1 MIDLRGKK
9 ILIAQ
14 PAPRNSSPY
23 AELETKYMLSFEFCP
38 FFTVKPVSTR
48 DFRAQRVNILEH
60 TAIVFTSRSVID
72 AFFHICEEM
81 RVSVPED
88 MKYFCQNQQIALYL
102 QKYIVYRKRKI
113 FFGDGKPLSIVDA
126 IGNKHKNEKF
136 LIACTDSLRP
146 DLAKEFD
153 KAGFNYGSAVFMN
166 TVVSDIKHLDLASY
180 SALVFYSPCD
190 VRSLLEN
197 YPDFKQNDLVLATF
211 GVNTAK
217 AAEAAGLKIEITAP
231 TPEAPSIAQALNLY
245 CSKLS

>member
-14 PAPRNSSPY
+14 PAPKSNSPY
-23 AELETKYMLSFEFCP
+23 TELETKYHLSFDFCP

-48 DFRAQRVNILEH
+48 KFREQHVNILDY

-72 AFFHICEEM
+72 SFFRICEET
-81 RVSVPED
+81 RVTVPED

-113 FFGDGKPLSIVDA
+113 FFGDGRPLSVVDA
-126 IGNKHKNEKF
+126 IGTKHKNEKF

-146 DLAKEFD
+146 DMAAAFD
-153 KAGFNYGSAVFMN
+153 KAGFKYGSAVFMN
-166 TVVSDIKHLDLASY
+166 TVISDIKHLDLASY

-197 YPDFKQNDLVLATF
+197 FPEFNQGGMLLATF

-217 AAEAAGLKIEITAP
+217 AAEKAGLKLEITAP
-231 TPEAPSIAQALNLY
+231 TPEAPSIAQALSLS
-245 CSKLS
+245 CSKL

>member
-1 MIDLRGKK
+1 MIDLIGKK
-9 ILIAQ
+9 ILIDQ
-14 PAPRNSSPY
+14 TAPKNNSPY
-23 AELETKYMLSFEFCP
+23 TELENKYHLSFDFCP

-48 DFRAQRVNILEH
+48 SFRSQHVNILDY

-72 AFFHICEEM
+72 SFFRICEET
-81 RVSVPED
+81 RVQVPED

-136 LIACTDSLRP
+136 LIACTDSLRA
-146 DLAKEFD
+146 DLAAAFD
-153 KAGFNYGSAVFMN
+153 KAGFKYGSAVFMN

-190 VRSLLEN
+190 VRSLLDN
-197 YPDFKQNDLVLATF
+197 YPDFKQNGLLLATF

-217 AAEAAGLKIEITAP
+217 AAEAAGLKLDIKAP
-231 TPEAPSIAQALNLY
+231 TPEAPSIAQALSLY
-245 CSKLS
+245 CSKL

>member
-14 PAPRNSSPY
+14 PAPKSNSPY
-23 AELETKYMLSFEFCP
+23 TELESKYHLSFDFCP
-38 FFTVKPVSTR
+38 FFTVKPVTTR
-48 DFRAQRVNILEH
+48 KFREQHVSILDY

-72 AFFHICEEM
+72 SFFRICEEM
-81 RVSVPED
+81 RVTVPED

-113 FFGDGKPLSIVDA
+113 FFGDGRPLSVVDA
-126 IGNKHKNEKF
+126 IGAKHKGEKF

-146 DLAKEFD
+146 DMAKAFD
-153 KAGFNYGSAVFMN
+153 GAGLKYGSAVFMN
-166 TVVSDIKHLDLASY
+166 TVVSDIKHLDLGAY
-180 SALVFYSPCD
+180 AALVFYSPCD

-197 YPDFKQNDLVLATF
+197 FPDFKQDNLLLATF

-217 AAEAAGLKIEITAP
+217 EAEKAGLKLEITAP
-231 TPEAPSIAQALNLY
+231 TPEAPSIAQALSLY
-245 CSKLS
+245 CSKL

>member
-14 PAPRNSSPY
+14 PAPLNNSPY
-23 AELETKYMLSFEFCP
+23 AELETKYSLSFEFCP
-38 FFTVKPVSTR
+38 FFTVKPVSTK
-48 DFRAQRVNILEH
+48 DFRSQNVHILDF

-72 AFFHICEEM
+72 SFFRICEET
-81 RVSVPED
+81 RVTVPED

-113 FFGDGKPLSIVDA
+113 FFGDGKSLSIVDS
-126 IGNKHKNEKF
+126 IGSKHKGEKF

-146 DLAKEFD
+146 DMAKAFD
-153 KAGFNYGSAVFMN
+153 DAHLDYGSAVFMN
-166 TVVSDIKHLDLASY
+166 TVVSDTRHLDFSSY

-197 YPDFKQNDLVLATF
+197 HPDFRQNDLLLATY
-211 GVNTAK
+211 GANTAK
-217 AAEAAGLKIEITAP
+217 AAEQAGLKVEITAP
-231 TPEAPSIAQALNLY
+231 TAEVKSIAQALSIY
-245 CSKLS
+245 CSRL

>member
-9 ILIAQ
+9 ILVAQ
-14 PAPRNSSPY
+14 PAPKSNSPY
-23 AELETKYMLSFEFCP
+23 TELEAKYNLSFDFCP
-38 FFTVKPVSTR
+38 FFTVKPVSAR
-48 DFRAQRVNILEH
+48 SFRGQHVNILDY

-72 AFFHICEEM
+72 SFFHICEEM
-81 RVSVPED
+81 RVTVPED

-136 LIACTDSLRP
+136 LIASTDCLRA
-146 DLAKEFD
+146 DLAKAFE
-153 KAGFNYGSAVFMN
+153 KAGFAYGSAVFMN
-166 TVVSDIKHLDLASY
+166 TVVSDIKHLDLSAY

-197 YPDFKQNDLVLATF
+197 FPDFKQNGMLLATF

-217 AAEAAGLKIEITAP
+217 AAEAAGLSLEITAP
-231 TPEAPSIAQALNLY
+231 TPEAPSIAQALSLY
-245 CSKLS
+245 CSKLQ

>member
-14 PAPRNSSPY
+14 PAPKTNSPY
-23 AELETKYMLSFEFCP
+23 AELETKYQISFDFCP
-38 FFTVKPVSTR
+38 FFTVNPVSTR
-48 DFRAQRVNILEH
+48 NFRSQHVNILDH

-72 AFFHICEEM
+72 SFFHICEEL
-81 RVSVPED
+81 RVTVPED

-113 FFGDGKPLSIVDA
+113 FFGDGRPLSVIDA
-126 IGNKHKNEKF
+126 IGNKHKNETF

-146 DLAKEFD
+146 DLAKAFD
-153 KAGFNYGSAVFMN
+153 KAGFKYGSAVFMN

-180 SALVFYSPCD
+180 SALVVYSPCD

-197 YPDFKQNDLVLATF
+197 FPDFKQDDMVLATY
-211 GVNTAK
+211 GANTAK
-217 AAEAAGLKIEITAP
+217 TAEQAGLKIEIMAP
-231 TPEAPSIAQALNLY
+231 TPEAPSIAQALSLY
-245 CSKLS
+245 CSKL

>member
-14 PAPRNSSPY
+14 PAPKNNSPY
-23 AELETKYMLSFEFCP
+23 TELENKYHLSFDFCP

-48 DFRAQRVNILEH
+48 SFRSQHVNILDY

-72 AFFHICEEM
+72 SFFRICEET
-81 RVSVPED
+81 RVQVPED

-136 LIACTDSLRP
+136 LIACTDSLRA
-146 DLAKEFD
+146 DLAAAFD
-153 KAGFNYGSAVFMN
+153 KAGFKYGSAVFMN

-190 VRSLLEN
+190 VRSLLDN
-197 YPDFKQNDLVLATF
+197 YPDFKQNGLLLATF

-217 AAEAAGLKIEITAP
+217 AAEAAGLKLDIKAP
-231 TPEAPSIAQALNLY
+231 TPEAPSIAQALSLY
-245 CSKLS
+245 CSKL

>member
-1 MIDLRGKK
+1 MIDIRGKK

-14 PAPRNSSPY
+14 PAPKSNSPY
-23 AELETKYMLSFEFCP
+23 AELETKYRLSFDFCP
-38 FFTVKPVSTR
+38 FFSVKPVSTR
-48 DFRAQRVNILEH
+48 FFRGQHVNILDY

-72 AFFHICEEM
+72 SFFRICEET

-113 FFGDGKPLSIVDA
+113 FFGDGRPLSVIDA
-126 IGNKHKNEKF
+126 IGTKHKGEKF

-146 DLAKEFD
+146 DMAKAFD
-153 KAGFNYGSAVFMN
+153 AAGFKYGSAVFMN
-166 TVVSDIKHLDLASY
+166 TVVGDIKHLDLASY

-197 YPDFKQNDLVLATF
+197 YPDFKQNGLLLATF

-217 AAEAAGLKIEITAP
+217 AAQAAGLKVDIMAP
-231 TPEAPSIAQALNLY
+231 SPQAPSIAQALSLY
-245 CSKLS
+245 CSKL